1 MRHEPHRWG
10 AFVLLKYFRRTVS
23 WRVITTE
30 MDVFN
35 PEVNNPCCWERKENL
50 NALDS
55 LYLALPRTVLLS
67 EIMSVIARGSCGI
80 CNRRNVFFTGNE
92 TLALSRKISEVKEFK
107 DEPLCSY
114 SFLPPEVTAK
124 SPTEKPKS
132 VIMQFHQLPAVQI
145 IEFLMISCWNK
156 KFLLYSLLGGQRSTP
171 SRSSLC
177 LSHYTSVPNHRGFRV
192 GH

>member
-55 LYLALPRTVLLS
+55 LYLALPGTVLLS

-80 CNRRNVFFTGNE
+80 CNRPECLFHRQWDFGPLPKDIGSERVQRRDFVFLFFPSTRSHSQISHWKIEKHDYAGSSVACSSKSLNFWWSLPGIRNSYFTPCWVFSGV
-92 TLALSRKISEVKEFK
+92 LHQGLLSV
-107 DEPLCSY
+107 
-114 SFLPPEVTAK
+114 FLIT
-124 SPTEKPKS
+124 
-132 VIMQFHQLPAVQI
+132 
-145 IEFLMISCWNK
+145 
-156 KFLLYSLLGGQRSTP
+156 LLYQITEDF
-171 SRSSLC
+171 
-177 LSHYTSVPNHRGFRV
+177 V
-192 GH
+192 